1 MNGQSPGALP
11 EVSLD
16 ALYQT
21 ACKHNVTG
29 YVAEMLHPFLENAEE
44 PAVRKL
50 QESHMATVFRSVLL
64 KEEVKLFSAPDGRGK
79 DSLCLL

>member
-1 MNGQSPGALP
+1 MKREDQILIDLLADFVNGQSPGALP

-29 YVAEMLHPFLENAEE
+29 VVAEMLHPFLETQKSRPSGNYRKVIW
-44 PAVRKL
+44 PRCSVRY
-50 QESHMATVFRSVLL
+50 
-64 KEEVKLFSAPDGRGK
+64 
-79 DSLCLL
+79 C